1 MNDFQNRIVGV
12 VGRKGS
18 GKSTR
23 VAMLVNYC
31 PRILA
36 WDPME
41 DHSDLLPDAFEGVDD
56 DLDEY
61 FKQARRAKT
70 FACSFTPVEDLEEEF
85 EEVCRLVY
93 DYGRMLFVVEE
104 APLVLKAGYMPPA
117 FGRIVRTGRHRQID
131 LLWINLTGVVPASV
145 SERFEYEVLQFS
157 AFPHKEILPAFVS
170 THLFVTGTCKKAERN
185 RETAKAC
192 TLQKRFR
199 AQVRVQLFPVRLYGE
214 VCKQWPQN
222 ITY

>member
-1 MNDFQNRIVGV
+1 VVTVPQERRAAIRPGAIRTTTTPRFWMEPTSMTDFQNRIVGV

-23 VAMLVNYC
+23 VATLSKYC
-31 PRILA
+31 PRIFA

-41 DHSDLLPDAFEGVDD
+41 DHSDLLPDAFEGVDEE
-56 DLDEY
+56 LNEY

-104 APLVLKAGYMPPA
+104 APLVLKAGYMPHA

-131 LLWINLTGVVPASV
+131 LLWTAQRASEVSRTLTSPCLRNL
-145 SERFEYEVLQFS
+145 
-157 AFPHKEILPAFVS
+157 
-170 THLFVTGTCKKAERN
+170 
-185 RETAKAC
+185 
-192 TLQKRFR
+192 
-199 AQVRVQLFPVRLYGE
+199 
-214 VCKQWPQN
+214 
-222 ITY
+222 

>member
-23 VAMLVNYC
+23 VAMQLKYC
-31 PRILA
+31 PRILV

-41 DHSDLLPDAFEGVDD
+41 DHSDWLPDAFEGVDD

-61 FKQARRAKT
+61 FRQARRAKT

-117 FGRIVRTGRHRQID
+117 FGRIVRTGRHRQLD
-131 LLWINLTGVVPASV
+131 LLWTAQRASEVSRTLT
-145 SERFEYEVLQFS
+145 S
-157 AFPHKEILPAFVS
+157 ATDIWIFYSQTEPRDLDAI
-170 THLFVTGTCKKAERN
+170 AERCGRDIADQVAGLGLHDSFIWDVIE
-185 RETAKAC
+185 REIMPESPR
-192 TLQKRFR
+192 LLKR
-199 AQVRVQLFPVRLYGE
+199 E
-214 VCKQWPQN
+214 VPGG
-222 ITY
+222 